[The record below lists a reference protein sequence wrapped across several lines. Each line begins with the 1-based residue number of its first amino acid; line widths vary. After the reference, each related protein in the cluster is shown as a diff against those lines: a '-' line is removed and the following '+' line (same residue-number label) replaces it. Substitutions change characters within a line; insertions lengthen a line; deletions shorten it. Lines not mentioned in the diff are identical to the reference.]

1 MEKKSEKISEMA
13 AVLWQ
18 AANMEERTDDA
29 RDVIARLQRENHAMR
44 ELLQLEL
51 LDSAEVSSETET
63 RKPASS
69 DAAIQ
74 THPSPDDDPFCTGDF
89 ATIRPRPP
97 SCGTPTAGKSHS
109 GSSENARNSPRPQ
122 NRDDEDGCSQL
133 LPSENSTDA
142 SSNILESSS
151 DACLTGAVAEVDC
164 VPADD
169 IGHVNCSESLE
180 TLVNP
185 NDLSADDECL

>member
-1 MEKKSEKISEMA
+1 
-13 AVLWQ
+13 VLWQ

-29 RDVIARLQRENHAMR
+29 LDVIARLQRENHAMR

-51 LDSAEVSSETET
+51 LDSTEVSSETET
-63 RKPASS
+63 RKPASA

-109 GSSENARNSPRPQ
+109 AGENARNSPRH
-122 NRDDEDGCSQL
+122 DDEDRCSRL
-133 LPSENSTDA
+133 PPSENSADV
-142 SSNILESSS
+142 SSNVLESSS
-151 DACLTGAVAEVDC
+151 DACSSGAAADVDC

-169 IGHVNCSESLE
+169 IGRVNCSESLE

-185 NDLSADDECL
+185 NELSADDECL

>member
-1 MEKKSEKISEMA
+1 
-13 AVLWQ
+13 VLWQ

-29 RDVIARLQRENHAMR
+29 RGVIARLQRENHAMR

-97 SCGTPTAGKSHS
+97 SCGTPTAGKRHS
-109 GSSENARNSPRPQ
+109 ADENARSSPRLQ
-122 NRDDEDGCSQL
+122 NRDDEDGCSRL
-133 LPSENSTDA
+133 PPSENSTDA

-151 DACLTGAVAEVDC
+151 DDCSSGAVSEVDC

-169 IGHVNCSESLE
+169 IGRVNCSESLE

-185 NDLSADDECL
+185 NELSADDECL